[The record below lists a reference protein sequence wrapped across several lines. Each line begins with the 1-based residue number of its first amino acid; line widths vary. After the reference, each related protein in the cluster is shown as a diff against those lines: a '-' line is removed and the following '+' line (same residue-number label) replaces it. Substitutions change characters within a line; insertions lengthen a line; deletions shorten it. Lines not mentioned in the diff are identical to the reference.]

1 VTNDYLLM
9 TVQFVGSNTIQYM
22 YGTFNTGSEMCTKCV
37 SETTVMLKYIEL
49 TQQWKNYKLVNKG

>member
-1 VTNDYLLM
+1 M

-22 YGTFNTGSEMCTKCV
+22 YGTFNTVSGMCTKCV